1 MKPLADQL
9 ANYAAY
15 HRDGRNIALH
25 LIGIPLI
32 VLAVEILLSRTS
44 CSIGSFS
51 VTAAVIASALAAL
64 FYFRLDW
71 RLGVA
76 MAVLL
81 ALGAWAGG
89 FVANQPHALWLGAGI
104 GLFVL
109 GWAFQFVGHFYEGR
123 KPAFL
128 DDLIGL
134 LIGPLF
140 VVAEIAFA
148 LGLRTDVERTI
159 TAAVGPKKKGRDRSR
174 PSSL

>member
-25 LIGIPLI
+25 CIGIPLI
-32 VLAVEILLSRTS
+32 VLAVEILLSRTRF
-44 CSIGSFS
+44 SIGSFS
-51 VTAAVIASALAAL
+51 VTAAVIASTLAAV
-64 FYFRLDW
+64 FYIRLDR

-76 MAVLL
+76 MAGLL
-81 ALGAWAGG
+81 AFGAWAGG
-89 FVANQPHALWLGAGI
+89 FMANQSHALWLAAGI

-109 GWAFQFVGHFYEGR
+109 GWAFQFVGHLYEGR

-128 DDLIGL
+128 DDLVGL

-148 LGLRTDVERTI
+148 LGLRTDLQRAI
-159 TAAVGPKKKGRDRSR
+159 AAAAGPKKKGRDRSR